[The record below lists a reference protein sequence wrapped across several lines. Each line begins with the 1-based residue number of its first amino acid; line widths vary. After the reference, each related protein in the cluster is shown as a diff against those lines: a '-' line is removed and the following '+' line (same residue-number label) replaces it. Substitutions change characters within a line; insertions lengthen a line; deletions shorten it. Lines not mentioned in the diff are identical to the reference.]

1 MKGFCENV
9 LGLMR
14 LGLLDDQPHPSLQ
27 SNHQLT
33 WKEFLCDL
41 LNLKHR
47 TPMNTLRSTI
57 MQRLENEN
65 QLDAIEKQKYTIQKL
80 LFLINASF
88 SIYN

>member
-1 MKGFCENV
+1 M

-27 SNHQLT
+27 SKDKLT

-41 LNLKHR
+41 LNLNHQ

-57 MQRLENEN
+57 MQCLENEN
-65 QLDAIEKQKYTIQKL
+65 QLETIEK
-80 LFLINASF
+80 
-88 SIYN
+88 